1 MKTLVLMLVLGL
13 CAACVT
19 QSEVRRRSDL
29 MSYLYPNASS
39 APMPQP
45 GKARMQLPLRM
56 GIAFVPST
64 ADSVRPVV
72 PRQDEAALLNVVRKT
87 FEGRDWVQSIVIIPS
102 AYLTPHGG
110 FENLDQVAR
119 MYGVEVIALASV
131 DQIQYVNMTQI
142 AYISIVGNLF
152 LPLDRNETKTLID
165 VAVFHVPSR
174 TFLLRAP
181 GASSMKGYNNAVEE
195 PKVLR
200 DRALQGL
207 RVATTD
213 LSKNL
218 DSEVAEF
225 KSAIVAGER
234 QEIEIVNQKGVNIR
248 TSGSFRWFEA
258 LIALLCAALAL
269 TPEALRGEPWRLWT
283 AHLVHYDFAHLFFNA
298 IALVAPLLLLRRQQW
313 RAVALWAALAAPC
326 ISIAIIA
333 AVPNVEYRGG
343 SALVVGV
350 WILAPLA
357 NQDRSVSALIL
368 ACIMLKLAL
377 EALTPFHLTSVSV
390 PALPLAH
397 AAGALAGLLGL
408 PIVHRFRKRIES
420 TGPIPQIG

>member
-1 MKTLVLMLVLGL
+1 MKRLVLMLVLGL
-13 CAACVT
+13 CAACAT

-64 ADSVRPVV
+64 ADSMRPAV

-87 FEGRDWVQSIVIIPS
+87 FEGRDWVQSIVVIPS
-102 AYLTPHGG
+102 TYLLPHGG

-119 MYGVEVIALASV
+119 MYGVDVIALASV

-225 KSAIVAGER
+225 KNAIVAGER

-269 TPEALRGEPWRLWT
+269 TPDALREPWRLWT
-283 AHLVHYDFAHLFFNA
+283 AHLVHYDFEHLLCNA
-298 IALVAPLLLLRRQQW
+298 IALMAPLLLLRRQQ
-313 RAVALWAALAAPC
+313 RTAVALWAAVAAPC
-326 ISIAIIA
+326 ISIAILA
-333 AVPNVEYRGG
+333 AVPNVEYRGA
-343 SALVVGV
+343 SALVVGL

-357 NQDRSVSALIL
+357 NQDRGVSAVML
-368 ACIMLKLAL
+368 ACMMLKLAV
-377 EALTPFHLTSVSV
+377 EALTPFRLTGVSV

-397 AAGALAGLLGL
+397 AAGAIAGLLGV
-408 PIVHRFRKRIES
+408 PIVHLWRKRIES
-420 TGPIPQIG
+420 AGPIPQIG